1 MELVALAVQWTLIL
15 QLLWISCVLIPF
27 TLLAIIFFVLNWLI
41 LDPFTNFLITGSFN
55 TSIMTS
61 QITWQSPIVII
72 TIIGLILAF
81 IALIIFIIN
90 YFAKNSSNLQAIHIP
105 KQLLLIFGFIGLII
119 VIPFGFILMSVF
131 SKFITSLTL
140 TLFTK
145 TQTMQI
151 VDLENLKIV
160 LQNLLAFS
168 TNKQIDLRVWNDAW
182 ATITDANQLA
192 IKNELYNSYTA
203 LVNAIN
209 ELNINNL
216 AQELLNNTNNLTKLQ
231 AILKAYPNLT
241 EELTHLINLAN
252 NFKAQLINLNSLSLA
267 PETLNQIKLNFG
279 TLNDLNT
286 LQSFTTNVSDLLKIE
301 VMVVNLNLTSTGE
314 IVQTNN
320 LAFILYYSATGLYVN
335 SIEGIIGNFLFVSG
349 LFQANGI
356 FELAKSIFLSGIIA
370 VGIAK
375 GISTLVSMLI
385 YRWFALLSGIPTG
398 YIAAAR
404 ITNDTGQILK
414 IWFREIL
421 TSTLALF
428 VITLNLQIMYFLI
441 NAIQIAL
448 LNNSIHIDG
457 ISNVNLGIMQV
468 NVIEITFAL
477 LIVILVYVN
486 NGFISKTLETFNAS
500 LTFKDQ
506 ATPQI
511 VSEYSNF
518 KKQAHNKSR
527 ASYRTVGSKNAQKK
541 WEKVGKGFKSTF
553 AKMKFKGKE

>member
-1 MELVALAVQWTLIL
+1 MSVITFVAQWTLIL

-61 QITWQSPIVII
+61 QITWQSPIIII

-81 IALIIFIIN
+81 IALIVFIIN

-131 SKFITSLTL
+131 SKFITSITL

-151 VDLENLKIV
+151 VDLENLKTV

-168 TNKQIDLRVWNDAW
+168 TNKQIDLTVWNDAW

-216 AQELLNNTNNLTKLQ
+216 AQELLNNTNNLAKLQ
-231 AILKAYPNLT
+231 ELLKANPNLT
-241 EELTHLINLAN
+241 EELTNLINLAN

-267 PETLNQIKLNFG
+267 PETLNQIKLNLG
-279 TLNDLNT
+279 TLNDLTNI
-286 LQSFTTNVSDLLKIE
+286 QSFTNNVSDLLKIQ
-301 VMVVNLNLTSTGE
+301 VMVVHLNLNSTGE

-320 LAFILYYSATGLYVN
+320 LAFMLYYAATGLYVN
-335 SIEGIIGNFLFVSG
+335 SIEGIIGNFTFISG

-468 NVIEITFAL
+468 NIIEITFAL

-500 LTFKDQ
+500 VTFKDQ
-506 ATPQI
+506 AAPAI
-511 VSEYSNF
+511 VSEFSNF
-518 KKQAHNKSR
+518 KKQARNKNTVSR
-527 ASYRTVGSKNAQKK
+527 RTVKRTKEMVPEIK
-541 WEKVGKGFKSTF
+541 KGFKSTF
-553 AKMKFKGKE
+553 AKLKFKE

>member
-1 MELVALAVQWTLIL
+1 MSVITFVAQWTLIL

-55 TSIMTS
+55 TTIMTS

-81 IALIIFIIN
+81 IALVIFIIN
-90 YFAKNSSNLQAIHIP
+90 YFAKNSSNLQVVHIP

-131 SKFITSLTL
+131 SKFITSITL
-140 TLFTK
+140 TLFSK
-145 TQTMQI
+145 SQTMQI
-151 VDLENLKIV
+151 IDLENLKNV

-168 TNKQIDLRVWNDAW
+168 TNKQIDLTVWNDAW

-216 AQELLNNTNNLTKLQ
+216 AQELLNNTNNLAKLQ
-231 AILKAYPNLT
+231 ELLKANPNLT
-241 EELTHLINLAN
+241 EELTNFINLAN

-279 TLNDLNT
+279 TLNDLTNI
-286 LQSFTTNVSDLLKIE
+286 QSFTNNVSYLLKIQ
-301 VMVVNLNLTSTGE
+301 VMVVHLNLNSTGE
-314 IVQTNN
+314 IIQTNN
-320 LAFILYYSATGLYVN
+320 LAFMLYYAATGLYVN
-335 SIEGIIGNFLFVSG
+335 SIEGIISNFTFISG

-468 NVIEITFAL
+468 NIIEITFAL

-500 LTFKDQ
+500 VTFKDK
-506 ATPQI
+506 AAPQI
-511 VSEYSNF
+511 VNEFNNF
-518 KKQAHNKSR
+518 KKQVEAKNRTISKIDEKRSKRNKDM
-527 ASYRTVGSKNAQKK
+527 KN
-541 WEKVGKGFKSTF
+541 GFKSTF
-553 AKMKFKGKE
+553 AKLKFKE

>member
-1 MELVALAVQWTLIL
+1 MSVITFVAQWTLIL

-55 TSIMTS
+55 TTIMTS

-81 IALIIFIIN
+81 IALIVFIIN
-90 YFAKNSSNLQAIHIP
+90 YFAKNSSNLQVVHIP

-131 SKFITSLTL
+131 SKFITSITL
-140 TLFTK
+140 TLFSK
-145 TQTMQI
+145 SQTMQI
-151 VDLENLKIV
+151 IDLENLKNV

-168 TNKQIDLRVWNDAW
+168 TNKQIDLTVWNDAW

-216 AQELLNNTNNLTKLQ
+216 AQELLNNTNNLAKLQ
-231 AILKAYPNLT
+231 ELLKANPNLT
-241 EELTHLINLAN
+241 EELTNFINLAN

-279 TLNDLNT
+279 TLNDLTNI
-286 LQSFTTNVSDLLKIE
+286 QSFTNNVSYLLKIQ
-301 VMVVNLNLTSTGE
+301 VMVVHLNLNSTGE

-320 LAFILYYSATGLYVN
+320 LAFMLYYAATGLYVN
-335 SIEGIIGNFLFVSG
+335 SIEGIISNFTFISG

-500 LTFKDQ
+500 VTFKDK
-506 ATPQI
+506 AAPQI
-511 VSEYSNF
+511 VNEFNNF
-518 KKQAHNKSR
+518 KKQVEAKNRTISKIDEKRSKRNKDM
-527 ASYRTVGSKNAQKK
+527 KN
-541 WEKVGKGFKSTF
+541 GFKSTF
-553 AKMKFKGKE
+553 AKMKFKE

>member
-1 MELVALAVQWTLIL
+1 MSVITFVAQWTLIL

-55 TSIMTS
+55 TTIMTS

-90 YFAKNSSNLQAIHIP
+90 YFAKNSSNLQVVHIP

-131 SKFITSLTL
+131 SKFITSITL

-151 VDLENLKIV
+151 VDLENLKTV

-168 TNKQIDLRVWNDAW
+168 TNKQIDLTVWNDAW

-216 AQELLNNTNNLTKLQ
+216 AQELLNNTNNLAKLQ
-231 AILKAYPNLT
+231 ELLKANPNLT
-241 EELTHLINLAN
+241 EELTNFINLAN

-279 TLNDLNT
+279 TLNDLTNI
-286 LQSFTTNVSDLLKIE
+286 QSFTNNVSYLLKIQ
-301 VMVVNLNLTSTGE
+301 VMVVHLNLNSTGE
-314 IVQTNN
+314 IIQTNN
-320 LAFILYYSATGLYVN
+320 LAFMLYYAATGLYVN
-335 SIEGIIGNFLFVSG
+335 SIEGIISNFTFISG

-468 NVIEITFAL
+468 NIIEITFAL

-500 LTFKDQ
+500 VTFKDK
-506 ATPQI
+506 AAPQI
-511 VSEYSNF
+511 VNEFNNF
-518 KKQAHNKSR
+518 KKQVEAKNRTISKIDEKRSKRNKDM
-527 ASYRTVGSKNAQKK
+527 KN
-541 WEKVGKGFKSTF
+541 GFKSTF
-553 AKMKFKGKE
+553 AKLKFKE

>member
-1 MELVALAVQWTLIL
+1 MSVITFIAQWTLIL

-55 TSIMTS
+55 TTIMTS

-81 IALIIFIIN
+81 IALIVFIIN
-90 YFAKNSSNLQAIHIP
+90 YFAKNSSNLQVVHIP

-131 SKFITSLTL
+131 SKFITSITL

-151 VDLENLKIV
+151 VDLENLKTV

-168 TNKQIDLRVWNDAW
+168 TNKQIDLTVWNDAW
-182 ATITDANQLA
+182 ATITDVNQLA

-203 LVNAIN
+203 LINAIN

-216 AQELLNNTNNLTKLQ
+216 AQELLNNTNNLAKLQ
-231 AILKAYPNLT
+231 ELLKANPNLT
-241 EELTHLINLAN
+241 EGLTNLINLAN

-267 PETLNQIKLNFG
+267 PEVLKQIQLNFG
-279 TLNDLNT
+279 TLNDLNA
-286 LQSFTTNVSDLLKIE
+286 LQSFTTNFSDLLKIQ
-301 VMVVNLNLTSTGE
+301 VMVVHLNLNSTGE

-320 LAFILYYSATGLYVN
+320 LAFMLYYAATGLYVN
-335 SIEGIIGNFLFVSG
+335 SIEGIIGNFTFISG

-500 LTFKDQ
+500 VTFKDQ
-506 ATPQI
+506 AAPAI
-511 VSEYSNF
+511 VSEFSNF
-518 KKQAHNKSR
+518 KKQARNKNTVSR
-527 ASYRTVGSKNAQKK
+527 RTVKRTKEMVPEIK
-541 WEKVGKGFKSTF
+541 KGFKSTF
-553 AKMKFKGKE
+553 AKLKFKE

>member
-61 QITWQSPIVII
+61 QITWQSPIIII

-90 YFAKNSSNLQAIHIP
+90 YFAKNSSNLQVVHIP
-105 KQLLLIFGFIGLII
+105 KQLLLVFGFIGLII
-119 VIPFGFILMSVF
+119 IIPFGFILMSVF

-151 VDLENLKIV
+151 VDLENLKNV

-168 TNKQIDLRVWNDAW
+168 TNKQIDLTVWNDAW

-192 IKNELYNSYTA
+192 IKNELYNSYTS

-231 AILKAYPNLT
+231 AILKANPNLT
-241 EELTHLINLAN
+241 DGLTNIINLAN
-252 NFKAQLINLNSLSLA
+252 NFKAQLINLNSLSLG
-267 PETLNQIKLNFG
+267 PEVLKQIQLNFG
-279 TLNDLNT
+279 TLNDLNA
-286 LQSFTTNVSDLLKIE
+286 LQSFTNSISDLLKNQI
-301 VMVVNLNLTSTGE
+301 MVVNLNLTSTGE

-320 LAFILYYSATGLYVN
+320 LAFMLYYAATGLYVN
-335 SIEGIIGNFLFVSG
+335 SIEGIIGNFLFISG

-385 YRWFALLSGIPTG
+385 YRWFVLLSGIPTG

-404 ITNDTGQILK
+404 ITNDAGQILK

-448 LNNSIHIDG
+448 LNNSIHVDG

-500 LTFKDQ
+500 VTFKDK
-506 ATPQI
+506 AAPQI
-511 VSEYSNF
+511 VNEFNNF
-518 KKQAHNKSR
+518 KKQVEAKNRTISKIDEKRSKRNKDM
-527 ASYRTVGSKNAQKK
+527 KN
-541 WEKVGKGFKSTF
+541 GFKSTF
-553 AKMKFKGKE
+553 AKMKFKE

>member
-1 MELVALAVQWTLIL
+1 MSVITFVAQWTLIL

-55 TSIMTS
+55 TTIMTS

-90 YFAKNSSNLQAIHIP
+90 YFAKNSSNLQVVHIP

-131 SKFITSLTL
+131 SKFITSITL
-140 TLFTK
+140 TLFSK
-145 TQTMQI
+145 SQTMQI
-151 VDLENLKIV
+151 VDLENLKNV

-168 TNKQIDLRVWNDAW
+168 TNKQIDLTVWNDAW

-231 AILKAYPNLT
+231 AILKANTNLT
-241 EELTHLINLAN
+241 EELTNLINLAN

-279 TLNDLNT
+279 TLNDLTNI
-286 LQSFTTNVSDLLKIE
+286 QSFTNNVSDLLKIQ
-301 VMVVNLNLTSTGE
+301 VMVVHLNLNSTGE
-314 IVQTNN
+314 IIQTNN
-320 LAFILYYSATGLYVN
+320 LAFMLYYAATGLYVN
-335 SIEGIIGNFLFVSG
+335 SIEGIISNFTFISG

-448 LNNSIHIDG
+448 LNNSIHVDG

-500 LTFKDQ
+500 VTFKDK
-506 ATPQI
+506 AAPQI
-511 VSEYSNF
+511 VNEFNNF
-518 KKQAHNKSR
+518 KKQVEAKNRTISKIDEKRSKRNKDM
-527 ASYRTVGSKNAQKK
+527 KN
-541 WEKVGKGFKSTF
+541 GFKSTF
-553 AKMKFKGKE
+553 AKMKFKE

>member
-1 MELVALAVQWTLIL
+1 MSVITFVAQWTLIL

-55 TSIMTS
+55 TTIMTS

-81 IALIIFIIN
+81 IALIVFIIN
-90 YFAKNSSNLQAIHIP
+90 YFAKNSSNLQVVHIP

-131 SKFITSLTL
+131 SKFITSITL

-151 VDLENLKIV
+151 VDLENLKTV

-168 TNKQIDLRVWNDAW
+168 TNKQIDLTVWNDAW

-216 AQELLNNTNNLTKLQ
+216 AQELLNNTNNLVKLQ
-231 AILKAYPNLT
+231 ELLKANPNLT
-241 EELTHLINLAN
+241 EELTNLINLAN

-279 TLNDLNT
+279 TLNDLTNI
-286 LQSFTTNVSDLLKIE
+286 QSFTNDVSNLLKIQ
-301 VMVVNLNLTSTGE
+301 VMVVHLNLNSTGE
-314 IVQTNN
+314 IVKTNN
-320 LAFILYYSATGLYVN
+320 LAFMLYYAATGLYVN
-335 SIEGIIGNFLFVSG
+335 SIEGIIGNFLFISG

-428 VITLNLQIMYFLI
+428 VITLNLQIMYFII

-500 LTFKDQ
+500 VTFKDK
-506 ATPQI
+506 AAPQI
-511 VSEYSNF
+511 VNEFNNF
-518 KKQAHNKSR
+518 KKQVEAKNRTISKIDEKRSKRNKDM
-527 ASYRTVGSKNAQKK
+527 KN
-541 WEKVGKGFKSTF
+541 GFKSTF
-553 AKMKFKGKE
+553 AKLKFKE

>member
-90 YFAKNSSNLQAIHIP
+90 YFAKNSSNLQVVHVP

-131 SKFITSLTL
+131 SKFITSITL
-140 TLFTK
+140 TLFAK

-151 VDLENLKIV
+151 VDLENLKNV

-168 TNKQIDLRVWNDAW
+168 TNKQIDLTVWNDAW

-209 ELNINNL
+209 KLNINNL

-231 AILKAYPNLT
+231 AILKANPNLT
-241 EELTHLINLAN
+241 EELTNLINLAN
-252 NFKAQLINLNSLSLA
+252 NFKAQLINLNSLSLR
-267 PETLNQIKLNFG
+267 PEVLKQIQLNFG
-279 TLNDLNT
+279 TLNDLTNI
-286 LQSFTTNVSDLLKIE
+286 QSFTTNVSDLLKIQ
-301 VMVVNLNLTSTGE
+301 VMVVHLNLNSTGE
-314 IVQTNN
+314 IIQTNN
-320 LAFILYYSATGLYVN
+320 LAFMLYYAATGLYVN
-335 SIEGIIGNFLFVSG
+335 SIEGIISNFTFISG

-370 VGIAK
+370 IGIAK

-385 YRWFALLSGIPTG
+385 YRWFALLSGVPTG

-468 NVIEITFAL
+468 NIIEITFAL

-500 LTFKDQ
+500 VTFKDK
-506 ATPQI
+506 ASPQI
-511 VSEYSNF
+511 VNEFNNF
-518 KKQAHNKSR
+518 KKQVEAKNRTISKIDEKRSKRNKDM
-527 ASYRTVGSKNAQKK
+527 KN
-541 WEKVGKGFKSTF
+541 GFKSTF
-553 AKMKFKGKE
+553 AKLKFKE

>member
-1 MELVALAVQWTLIL
+1 MSVITFVAQWTLIL

-55 TSIMTS
+55 TTIMTS
-61 QITWQSPIVII
+61 QITWQSPIII
-72 TIIGLILAF
+72 IAIIGLILAF
-81 IALIIFIIN
+81 IALIVFIIN
-90 YFAKNSSNLQAIHIP
+90 YFAKNSSNLQVVHIP

-151 VDLENLKIV
+151 VDLENLKNV
-160 LQNLLAFS
+160 LQSLLAFS
-168 TNKQIDLRVWNDAW
+168 TNKQIDLTVWNDAW

-216 AQELLNNTNNLTKLQ
+216 AQELLNNTNNLTKIQ

-241 EELTHLINLAN
+241 EELTNLINLAN
-252 NFKAQLINLNSLSLA
+252 NFKAQLINLNSLSLG
-267 PETLNQIKLNFG
+267 PEVLKQIQLNFG
-279 TLNDLNT
+279 TLNDLTNI
-286 LQSFTTNVSDLLKIE
+286 QSFTTNVSDLLKIQ
-301 VMVVNLNLTSTGE
+301 VMVVHLNLNSTGE
-314 IVQTNN
+314 IIQTNN
-320 LAFILYYSATGLYVN
+320 LAFMLYYAATGLYVN
-335 SIEGIIGNFLFVSG
+335 SIAGIIGNFTFISG

-468 NVIEITFAL
+468 NIIEITFAL

-500 LTFKDQ
+500 VTFKDK
-506 ATPQI
+506 AAPQI
-511 VSEYSNF
+511 VNEFNNF
-518 KKQAHNKSR
+518 KKQVEAKNRTISKIDEKRSKRNKDM
-527 ASYRTVGSKNAQKK
+527 KN
-541 WEKVGKGFKSTF
+541 GFKSTF
-553 AKMKFKGKE
+553 AKLNFKE

>member
-1 MELVALAVQWTLIL
+1 MSVITFVAQWTLIL

-55 TSIMTS
+55 TTIMTS

-90 YFAKNSSNLQAIHIP
+90 YFAKNSSNLQVVHIP

-131 SKFITSLTL
+131 SKFITSITL

-151 VDLENLKIV
+151 VDLENLKTV

-168 TNKQIDLRVWNDAW
+168 TNKQIDLTVWNDAW

-216 AQELLNNTNNLTKLQ
+216 AQELLNNTNNLAKLQ
-231 AILKAYPNLT
+231 ELLKANPNLT
-241 EELTHLINLAN
+241 EELTNLINLAN

-279 TLNDLNT
+279 TLNDLTNI
-286 LQSFTTNVSDLLKIE
+286 QSFTTNVSDLLKIE

-314 IVQTNN
+314 IIQTNN
-320 LAFILYYSATGLYVN
+320 LAFMLYYAATGLYVN
-335 SIEGIIGNFLFVSG
+335 SIEGIISNFTFISG

-468 NVIEITFAL
+468 NIIEITFAL

-500 LTFKDQ
+500 VTFKDK
-506 ATPQI
+506 AAPQI
-511 VSEYSNF
+511 VNEFNNF
-518 KKQAHNKSR
+518 KKQVEAKNRTISKIDEKRSKRNKDM
-527 ASYRTVGSKNAQKK
+527 KN
-541 WEKVGKGFKSTF
+541 GFKSTF
-553 AKMKFKGKE
+553 AKLKFKE

>member
-1 MELVALAVQWTLIL
+1 
-15 QLLWISCVLIPF
+15 
-27 TLLAIIFFVLNWLI
+27 
-41 LDPFTNFLITGSFN
+41 
-55 TSIMTS
+55 MTS

-81 IALIIFIIN
+81 IALIVFIIN
-90 YFAKNSSNLQAIHIP
+90 YFAKNSSNLQVVHIP

-131 SKFITSLTL
+131 SKFITSITL
-140 TLFTK
+140 TLFSK
-145 TQTMQI
+145 SQTMQI
-151 VDLENLKIV
+151 IDLENLKNV

-168 TNKQIDLRVWNDAW
+168 TNKQIDLTVWNDAW

-203 LVNAIN
+203 LVNATN

-216 AQELLNNTNNLTKLQ
+216 AQELLNNTNNLAKLQ
-231 AILKAYPNLT
+231 ELLKANPNLT
-241 EELTHLINLAN
+241 EELTNFINLAN

-279 TLNDLNT
+279 TLNDLTNI
-286 LQSFTTNVSDLLKIE
+286 QSFTNNVSYLLKIQ
-301 VMVVNLNLTSTGE
+301 VMVVHLNLNSTGE

-320 LAFILYYSATGLYVN
+320 LAFMLYYASTGLYVN
-335 SIEGIIGNFLFVSG
+335 SIEGIIGNFTFISG

-448 LNNSIHIDG
+448 LNHSIHIDG

-500 LTFKDQ
+500 ATFKDK
-506 ATPQI
+506 AAPQI
-511 VSEYSNF
+511 VNEFNNF
-518 KKQAHNKSR
+518 KKQVEAKNRTISKIDEKRSKRNKDM
-527 ASYRTVGSKNAQKK
+527 KN
-541 WEKVGKGFKSTF
+541 GFKSTF
-553 AKMKFKGKE
+553 AKMKFKE

>member
-1 MELVALAVQWTLIL
+1 MSVITFVAQWTLIL

-55 TSIMTS
+55 TTIMTS

-81 IALIIFIIN
+81 IALIVFIIN
-90 YFAKNSSNLQAIHIP
+90 YFAKNSSNLQVVHVP

-131 SKFITSLTL
+131 SKFITSITL

-151 VDLENLKIV
+151 VDLENLKTV

-168 TNKQIDLRVWNDAW
+168 TNKQIDLTVWNDAW

-216 AQELLNNTNNLTKLQ
+216 AQELLNNTNNLAKLQ
-231 AILKAYPNLT
+231 ELLKANPNLT
-241 EELTHLINLAN
+241 EELTNLINLAN

-279 TLNDLNT
+279 TLNDLTNI
-286 LQSFTTNVSDLLKIE
+286 QSFTTNVSDLLKIQ
-301 VMVVNLNLTSTGE
+301 VMVVHLNLNPTGE

-320 LAFILYYSATGLYVN
+320 LAFMLYYAATGLYVN
-335 SIEGIIGNFLFVSG
+335 SIGGIISNFTFISG

-448 LNNSIHIDG
+448 LNNEINIAG

-468 NVIEITFAL
+468 NIIEITFAL

-500 LTFKDQ
+500 VTFKDK
-506 ATPQI
+506 AAPQI
-511 VSEYSNF
+511 VNEFNNF
-518 KKQAHNKSR
+518 KKQVEAKNRTISKIDEKRSKRNKDM
-527 ASYRTVGSKNAQKK
+527 KN
-541 WEKVGKGFKSTF
+541 GFKSTF
-553 AKMKFKGKE
+553 AKLKFKE

>member
-1 MELVALAVQWTLIL
+1 MSVITFVAQWTLIL
-15 QLLWISCVLIPF
+15 QLLWISCVLFPF

-55 TSIMTS
+55 TTIMTS

-81 IALIIFIIN
+81 IALIVFIIN
-90 YFAKNSSNLQAIHIP
+90 YFAKNSSNLQVVHIP

-131 SKFITSLTL
+131 SKFITSITL
-140 TLFTK
+140 TLFAK

-151 VDLENLKIV
+151 VDLENLKNV

-168 TNKQIDLRVWNDAW
+168 TNKQIDLTVWNDAW

-216 AQELLNNTNNLTKLQ
+216 AQELLNNTNNLAKLQ
-231 AILKAYPNLT
+231 ELLKANPNLT
-241 EELTHLINLAN
+241 EELTNLINLAN
-252 NFKAQLINLNSLSLA
+252 NFKAQLINLNSLSLG
-267 PETLNQIKLNFG
+267 PEVLKQIQLNFG
-279 TLNDLNT
+279 TLNDLNA
-286 LQSFTTNVSDLLKIE
+286 LQSFTNSISDLLKNQI
-301 VMVVNLNLTSTGE
+301 MLVNLNLTSTGE

-320 LAFILYYSATGLYVN
+320 LAFMLYYATTGLYVN
-335 SIEGIIGNFLFVSG
+335 NIEGIIGNFLFISG

-500 LTFKDQ
+500 VTFKDK
-506 ATPQI
+506 AAPQI
-511 VSEYSNF
+511 VNEFNNF
-518 KKQAHNKSR
+518 KKQFEAKNRTISKIDEKRSKRNKDM
-527 ASYRTVGSKNAQKK
+527 KN
-541 WEKVGKGFKSTF
+541 GFKSTF
-553 AKMKFKGKE
+553 AKLKFKE

>member
-1 MELVALAVQWTLIL
+1 MSVITFVAQWTLIL

-55 TSIMTS
+55 TTIMTS

-81 IALIIFIIN
+81 IALIVFIIN
-90 YFAKNSSNLQAIHIP
+90 YFAKNSSNLQVVHIP

-131 SKFITSLTL
+131 SKFITSITL
-140 TLFTK
+140 TLFSK
-145 TQTMQI
+145 SQTMQI
-151 VDLENLKIV
+151 IDLENLKNV

-168 TNKQIDLRVWNDAW
+168 TNKQIDLTVWNDAW

-216 AQELLNNTNNLTKLQ
+216 AQELLNNTNNLAKLQ
-231 AILKAYPNLT
+231 ELLKANPNLT
-241 EELTHLINLAN
+241 EELTNFINLAN

-279 TLNDLNT
+279 TLNDLTNI
-286 LQSFTTNVSDLLKIE
+286 QSFTNNVSYLLKIQ
-301 VMVVNLNLTSTGE
+301 VMVVHLNLNSTGE
-314 IVQTNN
+314 IIQTNN
-320 LAFILYYSATGLYVN
+320 LAFMLYYAATGLYVN
-335 SIEGIIGNFLFVSG
+335 SIEGIISNFTFISG

-500 LTFKDQ
+500 VTFKDK
-506 ATPQI
+506 AAPQI
-511 VSEYSNF
+511 VNEFNNF
-518 KKQAHNKSR
+518 KKQVEAKNRTISKIDEKRSKRNKDM
-527 ASYRTVGSKNAQKK
+527 KN
-541 WEKVGKGFKSTF
+541 GFKSTF
-553 AKMKFKGKE
+553 AKMKFKE

>member
-1 MELVALAVQWTLIL
+1 MSVITFVAQWTLIL

-55 TSIMTS
+55 TTIMTS

-81 IALIIFIIN
+81 IALIVFIIN
-90 YFAKNSSNLQAIHIP
+90 YFAKNSSNLQVVHIP

-131 SKFITSLTL
+131 SKFITSITL
-140 TLFTK
+140 TLFSK
-145 TQTMQI
+145 SQTMQI
-151 VDLENLKIV
+151 VDLENLKNV

-168 TNKQIDLRVWNDAW
+168 TNKQIDLTVWNDAW

-209 ELNINNL
+209 GLNINNL
-216 AQELLNNTNNLTKLQ
+216 AQELLNNTNNLTKIQ
-231 AILKAYPNLT
+231 AILKAYPNLI
-241 EELTHLINLAN
+241 EELTNLINLAN
-252 NFKAQLINLNSLSLA
+252 NFKAQLINLNSLNLA

-279 TLNDLNT
+279 TLNDLTNI
-286 LQSFTTNVSDLLKIE
+286 QSFTNNVSDLLKIQ
-301 VMVVNLNLTSTGE
+301 VMVVHLNLNSTGE

-320 LAFILYYSATGLYVN
+320 LAFMLYYAATGLYVN
-335 SIEGIIGNFLFVSG
+335 NIEGIIGNFTFISG

-468 NVIEITFAL
+468 NVVEITFAL

-500 LTFKDQ
+500 VTFKDK
-506 ATPQI
+506 AAPQI
-511 VSEYSNF
+511 VNEFNNF
-518 KKQAHNKSR
+518 KKQVEAKNRTISKIDEKRSKRNKDM
-527 ASYRTVGSKNAQKK
+527 KN
-541 WEKVGKGFKSTF
+541 GFKSNFT
-553 AKMKFKGKE
+553 KLKFKE

>member
-1 MELVALAVQWTLIL
+1 MSVITFVAQWTLIL

-55 TSIMTS
+55 TTIMTS

-90 YFAKNSSNLQAIHIP
+90 YFAKNSSNLQVVHIP

-131 SKFITSLTL
+131 SKFITSITL

-151 VDLENLKIV
+151 VDLENLKTV

-168 TNKQIDLRVWNDAW
+168 TNKQIDLTVWNDAW

-216 AQELLNNTNNLTKLQ
+216 AQELLNNTNNLAKLQ
-231 AILKAYPNLT
+231 ELLKANPNLT
-241 EELTHLINLAN
+241 EELTNFINLAN

-279 TLNDLNT
+279 TLNDLTNI
-286 LQSFTTNVSDLLKIE
+286 QSFTNNVSYLLKIQ
-301 VMVVNLNLTSTGE
+301 VMVVHLNLNSTGE
-314 IVQTNN
+314 IIQTNN
-320 LAFILYYSATGLYVN
+320 LAFMLYYAATGLYVN
-335 SIEGIIGNFLFVSG
+335 SIEGIISNFTFISG

-468 NVIEITFAL
+468 NIIEITFAL

-500 LTFKDQ
+500 VTFKDK
-506 ATPQI
+506 AAPQI
-511 VSEYSNF
+511 VNEFNNF
-518 KKQAHNKSR
+518 KKQVEAKNRTISKIDEKRSKRNKDM
-527 ASYRTVGSKNAQKK
+527 KN
-541 WEKVGKGFKSTF
+541 GFKSTF
-553 AKMKFKGKE
+553 AKMKFKE

>member
-1 MELVALAVQWTLIL
+1 MSVITFVAQWTLIL

-55 TSIMTS
+55 TTIMTS

-90 YFAKNSSNLQAIHIP
+90 YFAKNSSNLQVVHIP

-131 SKFITSLTL
+131 SKFITSITL
-140 TLFTK
+140 TLFSK
-145 TQTMQI
+145 SQTMQI
-151 VDLENLKIV
+151 VDLENLKTV

-168 TNKQIDLRVWNDAW
+168 TNKQIDLTVWNDAW

-216 AQELLNNTNNLTKLQ
+216 AQELLNNTNNLAKLQ
-231 AILKAYPNLT
+231 ELLKANPNLT
-241 EELTHLINLAN
+241 EELTNLINLAN

-267 PETLNQIKLNFG
+267 PETLNQIKLNLG
-279 TLNDLNT
+279 TLNDLTNI
-286 LQSFTTNVSDLLKIE
+286 QSFTNNVSDLLKIQ
-301 VMVVNLNLTSTGE
+301 VMVVHLNLNSTGE
-314 IVQTNN
+314 IIQTNN
-320 LAFILYYSATGLYVN
+320 LAFMLYYAATGLYVN
-335 SIEGIIGNFLFVSG
+335 SIEGIIGNFTFISG

-404 ITNDTGQILK
+404 ITNDAGQILK

-448 LNNSIHIDG
+448 LNNSIHVDG

-500 LTFKDQ
+500 VTFKDK
-506 ATPQI
+506 AAPQI
-511 VSEYSNF
+511 VNEFNNF
-518 KKQAHNKSR
+518 KKQVEAKNRTISKIDEKRSKRNKDM
-527 ASYRTVGSKNAQKK
+527 KN
-541 WEKVGKGFKSTF
+541 GFKSTF
-553 AKMKFKGKE
+553 AKLKFKE

>member
-1 MELVALAVQWTLIL
+1 MH
-15 QLLWISCVLIPF
+15 
-27 TLLAIIFFVLNWLI
+27 
-41 LDPFTNFLITGSFN
+41 
-55 TSIMTS
+55 S
-61 QITWQSPIVII
+61 QITWQSPIIII

-90 YFAKNSSNLQAIHIP
+90 YFAKNSSNLQVVHIP
-105 KQLLLIFGFIGLII
+105 KQLLLILGFIGLII
-119 VIPFGFILMSVF
+119 IIPFGFILMSVF
-131 SKFITSLTL
+131 SKFITSITL
-140 TLFTK
+140 TLFSK
-145 TQTMQI
+145 SQTMQI
-151 VDLENLKIV
+151 VDLENLKNV

-168 TNKQIDLRVWNDAW
+168 TNKQIDLTVWNDAW

-216 AQELLNNTNNLTKLQ
+216 AQELLNNTNNLAKLQ
-231 AILKAYPNLT
+231 ELLKANPNLT
-241 EELTHLINLAN
+241 DGLTNIINLAN
-252 NFKAQLINLNSLSLA
+252 NFKAQLINLNSLSLG
-267 PETLNQIKLNFG
+267 PEVLKQIQLNFG
-279 TLNDLNT
+279 TFNDLTNI
-286 LQSFTTNVSDLLKIE
+286 QSFTTNVSDLLKIQ
-301 VMVVNLNLTSTGE
+301 VMVVHLNLNSTGE

-320 LAFILYYSATGLYVN
+320 LAFMLYYAATGLYVN
-335 SIEGIIGNFLFVSG
+335 SIEGIISNFTFISG

-370 VGIAK
+370 IGIAK

-385 YRWFALLSGIPTG
+385 YRWFALLSGVPTG

-404 ITNDTGQILK
+404 ITNDAGQILK

-468 NVIEITFAL
+468 NIIEITFAL

-500 LTFKDQ
+500 VTFKDK
-506 ATPQI
+506 AAPQI
-511 VSEYSNF
+511 VNEFNNF
-518 KKQAHNKSR
+518 KKQSEAKNKISR
-527 ASYRTVGSKNAQKK
+527 KTVKKVQKVAKNMKK
-541 WEKVGKGFKSTF
+541 NGFKSTF
-553 AKMKFKGKE
+553 TKLKF

>member
-1 MELVALAVQWTLIL
+1 MSVITFVAQWTLIL

-55 TSIMTS
+55 TTIMTS

-81 IALIIFIIN
+81 IALIVFIIN
-90 YFAKNSSNLQAIHIP
+90 YFAKNSSNLQVVHIP

-131 SKFITSLTL
+131 SKFITSITL
-140 TLFTK
+140 TLFSK
-145 TQTMQI
+145 SQTMQI
-151 VDLENLKIV
+151 IDLENLKNV

-168 TNKQIDLRVWNDAW
+168 TNKQIDLTVWNDAW

-216 AQELLNNTNNLTKLQ
+216 AQELLNNTNNLAKLQ
-231 AILKAYPNLT
+231 ELLKANPNLT
-241 EELTHLINLAN
+241 EELTNFINLAN

-279 TLNDLNT
+279 TLNDLTNI
-286 LQSFTTNVSDLLKIE
+286 QSFTNNVSYLLKIQ
-301 VMVVNLNLTSTGE
+301 VMVVHLNLNSTGE
-314 IVQTNN
+314 IIQTNN
-320 LAFILYYSATGLYVN
+320 LAFMLYYAATGLYVN
-335 SIEGIIGNFLFVSG
+335 SIEGIISNFTFISG

-404 ITNDTGQILK
+404 ITNDAGQILK

-448 LNNSIHIDG
+448 LNNSIHVDG

-500 LTFKDQ
+500 VTFKDK
-506 ATPQI
+506 AAPQI
-511 VSEYSNF
+511 VNEFNNF
-518 KKQAHNKSR
+518 KKQVEAKNRTISKIDEKRSKRNKDM
-527 ASYRTVGSKNAQKK
+527 KN
-541 WEKVGKGFKSTF
+541 GFKSTF
-553 AKMKFKGKE
+553 AKLKFKE

>member
-1 MELVALAVQWTLIL
+1 MSVITFVAQWTLIL

-55 TSIMTS
+55 TTIMTS

-81 IALIIFIIN
+81 IALIVFIIN
-90 YFAKNSSNLQAIHIP
+90 YFAKNSSNLQVVHIP

-131 SKFITSLTL
+131 SKFITSITL
-140 TLFTK
+140 TLFAK
-145 TQTMQI
+145 SQTMQI
-151 VDLENLKIV
+151 VDLENLKTV
-160 LQNLLAFS
+160 LQSLLAFS
-168 TNKQIDLRVWNDAW
+168 TNKQIDLTVWNDAW

-216 AQELLNNTNNLTKLQ
+216 AQELLNNTNNLAKLQ
-231 AILKAYPNLT
+231 ELLKANPNLT
-241 EELTHLINLAN
+241 EELTNFINLAN

-279 TLNDLNT
+279 TLNDLTNI
-286 LQSFTTNVSDLLKIE
+286 QSFTNNVSDLLKIQ
-301 VMVVNLNLTSTGE
+301 VMVVHLNLNPTGE
-314 IVQTNN
+314 IIQTNN
-320 LAFILYYSATGLYVN
+320 LAFMLYYAATGLYVN
-335 SIEGIIGNFLFVSG
+335 SIAGIIGNFTFISG

-404 ITNDTGQILK
+404 ITNDAGQILK

-448 LNNSIHIDG
+448 LNNSINIDG

-468 NVIEITFAL
+468 NIIEITFAL

-500 LTFKDQ
+500 VTFKDK
-506 ATPQI
+506 AAPQI
-511 VSEYSNF
+511 VNEFNNF
-518 KKQAHNKSR
+518 KKQVEAKNRTISKIDEKRSKRNKDM
-527 ASYRTVGSKNAQKK
+527 KN
-541 WEKVGKGFKSTF
+541 GFKSTF
-553 AKMKFKGKE
+553 AKLKFKE